1 MTARGVLLCD
11 TGVLLSAADTDE
23 PQHHVCAGL
32 IRAHRGQLAV
42 PVPVVPET
50 AWLLESRLGSDA
62 EVRFLRLI
70 TSGTVRVL
78 DLTQDDYVRCAELV
92 AQYADLGLGFVDAS
106 IVTVAENLG
115 LAELA
120 TLNHRDFAVV
130 RPRHVEA
137 FTLLP

>member
-1 MTARGVLLCD
+1 M
-11 TGVLLSAADTDE
+11 
-23 PQHHVCAGL
+23 
-32 IRAHRGQLAV
+32 
-42 PVPVVPET
+42 
-50 AWLLESRLGSDA
+50 
-62 EVRFLRLI
+62 RFLRLI

-78 DLTQDDYVRCAELV
+78 DLAQDDYVRCAELV

-106 IVTVAENLG
+106 IGTVAENLG

-137 FTLLP
+137 FTLLPQP